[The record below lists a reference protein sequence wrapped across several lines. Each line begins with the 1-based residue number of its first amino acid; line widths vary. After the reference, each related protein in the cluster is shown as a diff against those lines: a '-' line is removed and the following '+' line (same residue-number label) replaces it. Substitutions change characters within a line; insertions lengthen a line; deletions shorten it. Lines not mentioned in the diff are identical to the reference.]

1 MTAKTRFA
9 ISTLISVVLAL
20 AIFLVVLMIS
30 RQNNH
35 KWDLTRNQ
43 RFSLSQQ
50 SLDVVR
56 DLKEPVEALAFLAET
71 DDAGRQAASE
81 LLGNYKSAAPEK
93 FSFQLVD
100 PRKSPLLARKHEVR
114 MPGQVILVSGA
125 QTQRS
130 TAVAEEELTNA
141 LLRLSDLTEKKV
153 YFLSG
158 HGERAIQ
165 GNDPNC
171 LARFQGGLA
180 AEGFTGASLNLLE
193 TKQVPS
199 DASILVLAGPTRQM
213 LPAEQ
218 QILKAWLD
226 QGGRLLLT
234 LELETGGHLDWLLKE
249 YGIQSP
255 AEAILDEQAQMFG
268 TEPVY
273 AVALAYAADH
283 PITRNFGLNTLFRLA
298 RPVEPV
304 SEGQPEGASILPLAH
319 TGPYAFSIPAD
330 DLVGKDRVEIRS
342 DRVIRKGSIPLAVAG
357 TFPKGAA
364 PAANPASET
373 APEPSRPEA
382 RIVVVGDTDFVSN
395 ELFEVLGNKDLAMNM
410 LNWLTESE
418 DRITIRPKDEA
429 SQPLMLSQT
438 QTSQIKV
445 LLILAI
451 PLAVLLTGFLMA
463 FRRRG

>member
-9 ISTLISVVLAL
+9 ISTILSVLLAL
-20 AIFLVVLMIS
+20 GIFLVVLMIS

-71 DDAGRQAASE
+71 DDASRQAANE
-81 LLGNYKSAAPEK
+81 LLGNYKLAAPEK

-100 PRKSPLLARKHEVR
+100 PRKSPLLARKHDVR
-114 MPGQVILVSGA
+114 MPGQVILVSGS

-141 LLRLSDLTEKKV
+141 LLRLSDQAEKKV

-158 HGERAIQ
+158 HGERAIE
-165 GNDPNC
+165 GSDPEA

-180 AEGFTGASLNLLE
+180 AEGFKGSALNLLQA
-193 TKQVPS
+193 KQVPA
-199 DASILVLAGPTRQM
+199 DASVVVLAGPTRQM

-218 QILKAWLD
+218 QTLKAWL
-226 QGGRLLLT
+226 QNGGRLLAT
-234 LELETGGHLDWLLKE
+234 LELETGDHLDWLLKDH
-249 YGIQSP
+249 GIKSP

-298 RPVEPV
+298 RPVEV
-304 SEGQPEGASILPLAH
+304 NPEATPQGASLLPLAH
-319 TGPYAFSIPAD
+319 TGPYAFSVPAA
-330 DLVGKDRVEIRS
+330 DLLGKERVEIRS
-342 DRVIRKGSIPLAVAG
+342 DRVVRKGSIPLAVAG
-357 TFPKGAA
+357 TFPAGPA
-364 PAANPASET
+364 PAASPSPQGA
-373 APEPSRPEA
+373 AEPSRPEA

-418 DRITIRPKDEA
+418 NRITIRPKDEGT
-429 SQPLMLSQT
+429 QPLLLSQT

-451 PLAVLLTGFLMA
+451 PLAVMLTGFLMA

>member
-1 MTAKTRFA
+1 M
-9 ISTLISVVLAL
+9 
-20 AIFLVVLMIS
+20 
-30 RQNNH
+30 
-35 KWDLTRNQ
+35 
-43 RFSLSQQ
+43 
-50 SLDVVR
+50 
-56 DLKEPVEALAFLAET
+56 
-71 DDAGRQAASE
+71 
-81 LLGNYKSAAPEK
+81 
-93 FSFQLVD
+93 
-100 PRKSPLLARKHEVR
+100 
-114 MPGQVILVSGA
+114 
-125 QTQRS
+125 
-130 TAVAEEELTNA
+130 
-141 LLRLSDLTEKKV
+141 
-153 YFLSG
+153 
-158 HGERAIQ
+158 
-165 GNDPNC
+165 
-171 LARFQGGLA
+171 
-180 AEGFTGASLNLLE
+180 
-193 TKQVPS
+193 
-199 DASILVLAGPTRQM
+199 
-213 LPAEQ
+213 
-218 QILKAWLD
+218 
-226 QGGRLLLT
+226 
-234 LELETGGHLDWLLKE
+234 
-249 YGIQSP
+249 
-255 AEAILDEQAQMFG
+255 
-268 TEPVY
+268 
-273 AVALAYAADH
+273 
-283 PITRNFGLNTLFRLA
+283 
-298 RPVEPV
+298 EPV

-438 QTSQIKV
+438 QTRQIKV